1 MKQVFIQKGK
11 ALLGKVPEP
20 AINDNEILVQVHYS
34 CISAGTESYKI
45 KASGRSLI
53 RKVLDRPQDIKK
65 VVERIKTG
73 GIRDAAKRVKGKI
86 EGKNPI
92 GYSASGVVIAVG
104 KNIRN
109 IKPGHKA
116 AVAGDGIAN
125 HAEFVAVPENLA
137 VKIPDRVSLKDASTV
152 ALGSIA
158 MQGVRR
164 CRPEVGEFVV
174 VLGLGNI
181 GQITYQILNVAGCRV
196 IGIDIEAS
204 RINKAMAIGIEHGI
218 NAQKQD
224 SIEEILNITGGK
236 GADSVLITASSS
248 NDSVI
253 NDAMRMCRKKGKI
266 VIVGNVNLN
275 IDREEFYKKELDVM
289 ISTSYGPGR
298 YDLDYEEKASD
309 YPYPYVRWTEN
320 RNMME
325 YLRLISEGKIS
336 LSPIIE
342 KTYRLEDAEKAF
354 KSISS
359 GGRSPLIVLL
369 EYEKEPAREK
379 SVINDKHKPKKKKI
393 SLGIIGAGGFV
404 NDVHLSNLVK
414 LERLFDITAI
424 CSKRGSNAASIAE
437 QYNAGYATTD
447 YKKILSDGNIDAV
460 LIATRHDLHAVIAG
474 EAATAGKAVF
484 VEKPMALE
492 EKELR
497 GLVKILNT
505 KNTCYMIGFN
515 RRFSPFS
522 VKAKEMIDQRIG
534 PVIINYRVNAG
545 FIPPESWVHS
555 SEGGGRNIGEAC
567 HFYDLFDYFTG
578 CKAID
583 IQAMGADH
591 RSDLFRANENFAVL
605 IKFEDGSVCNLVYT
619 AMGNEGVPKE
629 QIDIYFDR
637 KIIQINDFKELRFH
651 GIKEKDIIS
660 GNQEKG
666 HFEEIKSFGN
676 CLKNNQD
683 PIPLW
688 QLVQATEIS
697 FEVETQLSER

>member
-1 MKQVFIQKGK
+1 MTQLKLAALHDEIKDVDLDGEIKRQSDLIAK
-11 ALLGKVPEP
+11 AITDEKLLFVEEFQ
-20 AINDNEILVQVHYS
+20 EIS
-34 CISAGTESYKI
+34 KI
-45 KASGRSLI
+45 LTDS
-53 RKVLDRPQDIKK
+53 
-65 VVERIKTG
+65 T
-73 GIRDAAKRVKGKI
+73 
-86 EGKNPI
+86 
-92 GYSASGVVIAVG
+92 
-104 KNIRN
+104 
-109 IKPGHKA
+109 
-116 AVAGDGIAN
+116 
-125 HAEFVAVPENLA
+125 AE
-137 VKIPDRVSLKDASTV
+137 DST
-152 ALGSIA
+152 
-158 MQGVRR
+158 
-164 CRPEVGEFVV
+164 
-174 VLGLGNI
+174 
-181 GQITYQILNVAGCRV
+181 
-196 IGIDIEAS
+196 
-204 RINKAMAIGIEHGI
+204 
-218 NAQKQD
+218 
-224 SIEEILNITGGK
+224 
-236 GADSVLITASSS
+236 LITAREGLLSELAKLKK
-248 NDSVI
+248 DVEKKQTALKQKHDPV
-253 NDAMRMCRKKGKI
+253 DAAFAKLLEDFDQPEAKQIAQR
-266 VIVGNVNLN
+266 
-275 IDREEFYKKELDVM
+275 REQLRNQ
-289 ISTSYGPGR
+289 IR
-298 YDLDYEEKASD
+298 NREKAQQ
-309 YPYPYVRWTEN
+309 R
-320 RNMME
+320 
-325 YLRLISEGKIS
+325 K
-336 LSPIIE
+336 
-342 KTYRLEDAEKAF
+342 EDAEKAF
-354 KSISS
+354 ESISS
-359 GGRSPLIVLL
+359 AGRSPLIVLL

-379 SVINDKHKPKKKKI
+379 SVINDRHKPKKKKI

-437 QYNAGYATTD
+437 QYNAVYSTTD
-447 YKKILSDGNIDAV
+447 YKRILSDDKIDAV
-460 LIATRHDLHAVIAG
+460 LIATRHDLHAAIAG

-497 GLVKILNT
+497 DLVKILNT

-522 VKAKEMIDQRIG
+522 VKAKEMIDQRTG

-578 CKAID
+578 YKAVD

-591 RSDLFRANENFAVL
+591 GSDLFRANENFAVL
-605 IKFEDGSVCNLVYT
+605 IKFEDSSVCNLVYT

-651 GIKEKDIIS
+651 GINEKDIIS

-697 FEVETQLSER
+697 FEVERQLSER